1 MDRLPR
7 QSFRRGEPG
16 VRPGAADESSAPL
29 SFALFTPACVDFM
42 LETVPGEYL
51 ATGHLLFLAIGQG
64 AGAVAGNALSGFLAE
79 YLGMGWMF
87 RTVGVLALL
96 ASGLALCCAKMLN
109 RRKGLS

>member
-1 MDRLPR
+1 MP
-7 QSFRRGEPG
+7 PG
-16 VRPGAADESSAPL
+16 TVFFGPL
-29 SFALFTPACVDFM
+29 AL
-42 LETVPGEYL
+42 
-51 ATGHLLFLAIGQG
+51 G